1 MKWCLEA
8 ESNHRHGDFQSPAL
22 PTELSR
28 HLVVTGRIMLIFVPL
43 VKRFFQKNKKICLM
57 DRFLFNLFKK
67 QRVILRYGIFAELY
81 SPSPSNF
88 LPEKMGVPW
97 LKFDK
102 LPLNLGY

>member
-28 HLVVTGRIMLIFVPL
+28 HLVVTGRIMLIFAPL

-67 QRVILRYGIFAELY
+67 QRVILRYGIFVALY
-81 SPSPSNF
+81 LPS
-88 LPEKMGVPW
+88 
-97 LKFDK
+97 
-102 LPLNLGY
+102 